1 METRSMSRRMQATM
15 EVVLPSEQTNMMNAV
30 ELSQDDMLVDGPT
43 KCKKCTNFF
52 STPEQENLCYQC
64 FLQLCKENGIPIPSK
79 YLKQDSATDNT
90 IYESVISGIVKPK
103 KSATNQ
109 LLIGMNDKES
119 LLSSLPDD
127 LIKMIHTNFLQIKFG
142 EDMRLTP
149 IQFKKLLSIMKQ
161 PSLTFTDY
169 INYLTGLEVI
179 NLKIKSCNHSV
190 HNDPHTQMLG
200 NDIGIGLC
208 IHHKTLSLNPI
219 KLLTAEQGS
228 QLYQA
233 RYETVSKNTDE
244 YNKMW
249 IWEHLICMN
258 IGDYW
263 NIGKNKFGNVSVCYY
278 DRPAPVFIVDD
289 EYRTEELTRLQAVTN
304 RDKVLCEMKVRS
316 KCGLSQIRYAFGTS
330 MYYQKNAEL
339 SVDIHDYYGN
349 YIKTAMIDGKY
360 FNSILS

>member
-30 ELSQDDMLVDGPT
+30 KLSQDDMLVDGPT
-43 KCKKCTNFF
+43 KCKKCNHFF
-52 STPEQENLCYQC
+52 STSEQENLCYQC

-79 YLKQDSATDNT
+79 YLKQESANSDS
-90 IYESVISGIVKPK
+90 IYESVISGVVKPK
-103 KSATNQ
+103 KSATKQ
-109 LLIGMNDKES
+109 LLIGMKDKES

-149 IQFKKLLSIMKQ
+149 IQFKKLVSIMKQ

-179 NLKIKSCNHSV
+179 NLTIKSCNHSV

-208 IHHKTLSLNPI
+208 IHHRTLSLKPI

-228 QLYQA
+228 KLYQA
-233 RYETVSKNTDE
+233 RYETVSKESAE

-263 NIGKNKFGNVSVCYY
+263 NIEKNMFGSVSHCYY
-278 DRPAPVFIVDD
+278 GRPAPVFIVDD
-289 EYRTEELTRLQAVTN
+289 EYRTEELTILQALTN
-304 RDKVLCEMKVRS
+304 RNKVLCEMKSRS
-316 KCGLSQIRYAFGTS
+316 KLGLSQIRYAFNTS
-330 MYYQKNAEL
+330 MYYHKNAEL
-339 SVDIHDYYGN
+339 SVDIHDYHGN
-349 YIKTAMIDGKY
+349 YIKTAMIDGSY
-360 FNSILS
+360 FNSIFS